1 MEKVVARCVELIE
14 ASTESENERL
24 VISDAIQKR
33 LAKKT
38 HISKLKEIAE
48 LVACLH
54 IGLTWRSH
62 TPHGA
67 DAVGKKN
74 RKVELKT
81 AIVENTPRNS
91 ISINYTAKAGRAKT
105 LEHFSSEEFKGGHYW
120 VGMNENNTKVLWY
133 VHVSQERF
141 LEILREKKSLSKALN
156 FGSTLCKQC
165 KRCKRLDKL
174 AGLALCGH

>member
-14 ASTESENERL
+14 ASTESENEQL
-24 VISDAIQKR
+24 IISDAIQKR

-67 DAVGKKN
+67 DAVDKKN

-133 VHVSQERF
+133 VHVRQERF

>member
-1 MEKVVARCVELIE
+1 MEKVISRCVELIE

-24 VISDAIQKR
+24 IISDAIQKR

-48 LVACLH
+48 LVACQYL
-54 IGLTWRSH
+54 GLTWRSH

-67 DAVGKKN
+67 DAVDQNN

-91 ISINYTAKAGRAKT
+91 ISINYAVKGSRAKT
-105 LEHFSSEEFKGGHYW
+105 LEHYSSEEFQGGHYW
-120 VGMNENNTKVLWY
+120 VGMNGDNTKVLWS
-133 VHVSQERF
+133 VHVSRSRF
-141 LEILREKKSLSKALN
+141 LQILNEKKSLSKALN
-156 FGSTLCKQC
+156 FGSTLCKKC

-174 AGLALCGH
+174 AGLAPCGH